1 MYIFLSSKWRA
12 VRGGKGGMYIYSD
25 ELQKTYIFRWHNF
38 FELIQ
43 SEFFFS
49 FTNILSENLFQPL
62 YILFV
67 KNSTHPR
74 YYIQLFYID

>member
-1 MYIFLSSKWRA
+1 MQRTFKCIFFSPLNDGPLE
-12 VRGGKGGMYIYSD
+12 GGGEGMYIYSD
-25 ELQKTYIFRWHNF
+25 KSQKTYIFRWHNF

-67 KNSTHPR
+67 KNSTHPT
-74 YYIQLFYID
+74 